1 MRGAAFEPVPR
12 DEERIVRDGR
22 KSGLFPKQTASKRA
36 ALMRHFA
43 IMQANAE
50 VRALQERR
58 RYQQDA
64 QRTQMDYERV
74 VGDQAASTIP
84 PLRTFNHQMNNRR
97 AMANA
102 VNDATGMGRSDR
114 ERARDAGGGNVFDFM

>member
-12 DEERIVRDGR
+12 DEQRIVGDGR
-22 KSGLFPKQTASKRA
+22 KSGMFPRQTASRRA
-36 ALMRHFA
+36 AFMRHYA
-43 IMQANAE
+43 VQQANAE
-50 VRALQERR
+50 VRAMQERR

-64 QRTQMDYERV
+64 QRTQMEYERV
-74 VGDQAASTIP
+74 IGDQAASTIP

-102 VNDATGMGRSDR
+102 VNDATGQGRSDH
-114 ERARDAGGGNVFDFM
+114 ERVGEAGGGNVFDYM

>member
-1 MRGAAFEPVPR
+1 
-12 DEERIVRDGR
+12 
-22 KSGLFPKQTASKRA
+22 
-36 ALMRHFA
+36 MRHFA
-43 IMQANAE
+43 VQQANAE
-50 VRALQERR
+50 VRAMQERR

-74 VGDQAASTIP
+74 IGDQVASTIP

-102 VNDATGMGRSDR
+102 VNDATGQGRSVR
-114 ERARDAGGGNVFDFM
+114 ERISAAGGGASIRLHVS

>member
-22 KSGLFPKQTASKRA
+22 KSGMFPKQSASKRA

-43 IMQANAE
+43 TMQANAE

-74 VGDQAASTIP
+74 VGDQVASTIP

-102 VNDATGMGRSDR
+102 VNDATGMGRSDH